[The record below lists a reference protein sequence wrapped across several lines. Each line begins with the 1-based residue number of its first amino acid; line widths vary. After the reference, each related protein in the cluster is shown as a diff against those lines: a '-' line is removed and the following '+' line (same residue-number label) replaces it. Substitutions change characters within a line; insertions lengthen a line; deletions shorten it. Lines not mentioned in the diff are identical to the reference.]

1 MRTHASSASAG
12 ATRIRARAGS
22 VLLFTLV
29 VGRTAPAFA
38 QDAPASAADIAALRA
53 AIDRE
58 RLAREA
64 LEQRLA
70 DREKQ
75 SSTTGADGAHTT
87 GTSRFPIQVSG
98 FVHMDWVVFRQ
109 SSQDEVTQD
118 GTPLNENRFTL
129 RRARIRAEGDHGY
142 IHGVLEIDANTVS
155 GLQVRPIDAEATF
168 KWPPTRPYART
179 AWAYD
184 PVGSGTGSHTGTI
197 DPRVPE
203 PTLRANEPWF
213 MVTMGLFRTPFGFEI
228 AEPERDRPFLERTT
242 MSNSLV
248 PQSFDLGLR
257 FVGGYRFVRWAF
269 AVMNGDP
276 IGEQTFPGRDPTK
289 SKDLVFRL
297 GGAGALTS
305 KVRFEG
311 GLSALTGQGFHRG
324 TAATKDVVSWRDT
337 NNDGIVD
344 PTELNVVTGSP
355 ATASQTFRHF
365 AIGADLRAT
374 FAIPRLG
381 DLALR
386 GEIIRAQNLD
396 RLVSPSDPVTTG
408 RNLRQLGWYIGG
420 SQEITSWALVG
431 IRYDRYNPDSDGR
444 EQEPFAVV
452 PRDLAQ
458 STWSF
463 NLTGRMTLAR
473 LIAQYDRRSN
483 TLGRDAAG
491 RPTTLA
497 DDSFTLRAEARF

>member
-1 MRTHASSASAG
+1 MKTLAASAG
-12 ATRIRARAGS
+12 ATRTRARAGS
-22 VLLFTLV
+22 VLLVALV
-29 VGRTAPAFA
+29 VGNAAQAFA
-38 QDAPASAADIAALRA
+38 DDEPAASAADVAALRA

-64 LEQRLA
+64 LEKRLA
-70 DREKQ
+70 DQERR
-75 SSTTGADGAHTT
+75 TTTT
-87 GTSRFPIQVSG
+87 DASGLPTIGTDRFPIQVSG

-109 SSQDEVTQD
+109 SSQDEVSQD

-142 IHGVLEIDANTVS
+142 VHGVLELDANTVS

-184 PVGSGTGSHTGTI
+184 PIGSGAGSHTGAI

-228 AEPERDRPFLERTT
+228 QEPERDRPLLERTT
-242 MSNSLV
+242 MSNSLI

-276 IGEQTFPGRDPTK
+276 IGEQTFPGRDPTR

-311 GLSALTGQGFHRG
+311 GISALTGQGFHRG
-324 TAATKDVVSWRDT
+324 TPATKDVVSWRDN

-344 PTELNVVTGSP
+344 PTELNVVAGSP

-365 AIGADLRAT
+365 AVGADLRAT
-374 FAIPRLG
+374 IAIPRLG

-396 RLVSPSDPVTTG
+396 RLVAPSDPIVSG
-408 RNLRQLGWYIGG
+408 RNLRQLGWYVGG
-420 SQEITSWALVG
+420 SQEITQWAMVG
-431 IRYDRYNPDSDGR
+431 IRYDRYNPDSDAR

-452 PRDLAQ
+452 PRDLSQ

-463 NLTGRMTLAR
+463 NLTGRMPLAR
-473 LIAQYDRRSN
+473 LIAQYDRRAN
-483 TLGRDAAG
+483 ALGRDTAG